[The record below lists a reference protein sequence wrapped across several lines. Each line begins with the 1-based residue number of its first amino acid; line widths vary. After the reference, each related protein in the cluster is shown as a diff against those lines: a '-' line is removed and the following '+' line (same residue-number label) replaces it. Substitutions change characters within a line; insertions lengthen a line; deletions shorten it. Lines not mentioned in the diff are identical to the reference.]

1 MLPASIFV
9 LCITVLAPV
18 ASALPLSAMARQIP
32 FGIKFSRPPA
42 PKGGFFNPPRP
53 RPSSHHMA
61 VLRILEDDD
70 DLNLLAQ
77 PSFALELDVVTS
89 SPSMTTTTP
98 TTVPVI
104 ADTPTAVT
112 KTKKRK
118 DSLDDGSI
126 FSDMLMGPGGYAAL
140 ETASVAIASP
150 MYSGR
155 RIPVREIGSHNRRE
169 AKKQRRILA
178 NMIATSPIEEAG
190 PTSSPVVRVEFDGV
204 TPPQAPEAVQTPTF
218 HFMNHGPVITATVA

>member
-9 LCITVLAPV
+9 LCMTALAPV
-18 ASALPLSAMARQIP
+18 ATALPLPSMARQIP

-70 DLNLLAQ
+70 DLNMLAR
-77 PSFALELDVVTS
+77 PAFAVELDVIS
-89 SPSMTTTTP
+89 SPPSMTTTT
-98 TTVPVI
+98 VPVV
-104 ADTPTAVT
+104 ADSPTAVT

-118 DSLDDGSI
+118 DGFDDGSI

-140 ETASVAIASP
+140 ETARVAIASP
-150 MYSGR
+150 MYSG
-155 RIPVREIGSHNRRE
+155 
-169 AKKQRRILA
+169 LA
-178 NMIATSPIEEAG
+178 NMIATSTIEEAG
-190 PTSSPVVRVEFDGV
+190 PTSSPFAWVESEGV
-204 TPPQAPEAVQTPTF
+204 TRPEVPEAVQTPTF
-218 HFMNHGPVITATVA
+218 HFMNPGPVVTATAA